1 MQKLIKPF
9 AFLLVFYINATL
21 FAQSAATF
29 KASIKQLAA
38 GSNHSIALLSNG
50 SLWAWGNN
58 AAGQLGD
65 SGTIDKENPIRIGS
79 AHNWAIVSAGGDF
92 THGIKTDGTLWG
104 WGINKIGQLG
114 IPTNNL
120 KYMYT
125 VPVQIGN
132 DHDWQMVSSGN
143 YFTVGLKTDGTI
155 WVWGANIYYILSNT
169 THQYEPIKINDK
181 NNNDFKEIATGDEF
195 FMAIKKDG
203 TMWTMGSINEQ
214 NDKQLVKVNDDIDW
228 LIIDAGRKHA
238 AAIKNDGSLWTWGDN
253 SNGQL
258 GNGTTSYGKT
268 PLKVGDNFAAVG
280 ASNNYTA
287 AVKKFE
293 GDVFWWGKNWMNKTS
308 QLLPIHAQVTTS
320 YAPFATGHNSML
332 LLMDSTGILEFCKYD
347 KYFTLKRI
355 K

>member
-1 MQKLIKPF
+1 MKIRTLYFPF
-9 AFLLVFYINATL
+9 IFLVSNAV
-21 FAQSAATF
+21 FAQPHLGS
-29 KASIKQLAA
+29 KPSIKQLSA
-38 GSNHSIALLSNG
+38 GSNHSLALLNNG

-65 SGTIDKENPIRIGS
+65 SSTTDQDHPVWIRQET
-79 AHNWAIVSAGGDF
+79 NWASATAGDGF
-92 THGIKTDGTLWG
+92 NHAIKTDGTLWG

-143 YFTVGLKTDGTI
+143 YFTVGLKKDGTI
-155 WVWGANIYYILSNT
+155 WVWGADISYLLSDK

-181 NNNDFKEIATGDEF
+181 NNNDFKDIATGDEF
-195 FMAIKKDG
+195 FMAMKKDG
-203 TMWTMGSINEQ
+203 TIWTMGTINEQ
-214 NDKQLVKVNDDIDW
+214 NNKQLVKVNDDTDW
-228 LIIDAGRKHA
+228 AMMDAGRQHA
-238 AAIKNDGSLWTWGDN
+238 AAIKNDGTLWTWGAN
-253 SNGQL
+253 ESGQL
-258 GNGTTSYGKT
+258 GNGTTNKSKE
-268 PLKVGDNFAAVG
+268 PVRVGENFAAVG
-280 ASNNYTA
+280 AANNYTA